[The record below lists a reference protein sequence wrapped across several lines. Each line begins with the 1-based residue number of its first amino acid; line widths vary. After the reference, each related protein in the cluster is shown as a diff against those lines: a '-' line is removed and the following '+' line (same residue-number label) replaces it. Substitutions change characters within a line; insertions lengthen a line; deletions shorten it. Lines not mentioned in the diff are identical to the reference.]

1 VNARHPE
8 LSPAEANAIAT
19 DIAIGALRYF
29 MLKYTK
35 SSVIAFDFKSALAFE
50 GETGPYLQYTAV
62 RLGKIFQKAEVVE
75 RDVLAWETDFSGL
88 ADDKIWE
95 LWLAIGKLSFMVEQC
110 VATTEPAYLA
120 KYAFQLAQQANTFY
134 HDHHIL
140 SEPDAKRKQFLL
152 ATAAAGRRALVRSM
166 ELMGIPQP
174 SVM

>member
-1 VNARHPE
+1 VNTRHPE
-8 LSPAEANAIAT
+8 LSTGEAQAIAT
-19 DIAIGALRYF
+19 EIAIGALRYF

-35 SSVIAFDFKSALAFE
+35 NSVIAFDFKSALAFE

-62 RLGKIFQKAEVVE
+62 RLGKIFQKAAVLE
-75 RDVLAWETDFSGL
+75 RDVLAWETDFS
-88 ADDKIWE
+88 AVSDDKIWE
-95 LWLAIGKLSFMVEQC
+95 LWLAMSKLSLIIEQC

-140 SEPDAKRKQFLL
+140 SEPDEKRKQFLL
-152 ATAAAGRRALVRSM
+152 ATAAAARRALVESM
-166 ELMGIPQP
+166 KLMGIPQP